1 MKNSNALFVSCMLIL
16 ILAMGGYYVY
26 VLDLN
31 RHRDVSDSYQYYYLD
46 KKVRFW
52 NKYQSMYIIPGHVYD
67 TTVERPF
74 FLDRTGFSAPDSNG
88 RGMAFTDRSAFI
100 FKLYKNPDTVYAFL
114 RLKSELGHTM
124 ITVGDHSTAY
134 LDEPGSYEIYIPI
147 ERDFISE
154 IPGEINYVPVSTSLP
169 VNIYALAITS
179 RTSVPG
185 DSEVFS
191 LNYVAED
198 ELEEAVY

>member
-1 MKNSNALFVSCMLIL
+1 MFMKNSNALFVSCMLIL

-100 FKLYKNPDTVYAFL
+100 FKLYNM
-114 RLKSELGHTM
+114 SIN
-124 ITVGDHSTAY
+124 ITY
-134 LDEPGSYEIYIPI
+134 K
-147 ERDFISE
+147 F
-154 IPGEINYVPVSTSLP
+154 
-169 VNIYALAITS
+169 
-179 RTSVPG
+179 
-185 DSEVFS
+185 F
-191 LNYVAED
+191 
-198 ELEEAVY
+198 